1 MSHASG
7 RTVQQPKRRRLVLA
21 FLLGVA
27 IGGTVVDALWL
38 TVKLPCAA
46 ETDAI
51 TPPFIEPE
59 NPTPRRDHG
68 KRWDARR
75 AWGASQEKTAVDH
88 VVPPKGDAVC

>member
-1 MSHASG
+1 MRR
-7 RTVQQPKRRRLVLA
+7 RTVLM
-21 FLLGVA
+21 FLLGAA
-27 IGGTVVDALWL
+27 IGGTIVDTLWL
-38 TVKLPCAA
+38 TVKLPCAS
-46 ETDAI
+46 ETDDDTI

-59 NPTPRRDHG
+59 NPTPHRDHG